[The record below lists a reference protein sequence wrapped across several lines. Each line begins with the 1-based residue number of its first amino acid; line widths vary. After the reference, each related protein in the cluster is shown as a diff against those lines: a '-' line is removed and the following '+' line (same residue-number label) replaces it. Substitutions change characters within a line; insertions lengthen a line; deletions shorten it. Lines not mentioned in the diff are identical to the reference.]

1 MRKDYKRIARRN
13 ATPQN
18 IIYIFERTLAG
29 EKPIQIYNAIRR
41 NEPAN
46 TITKEV
52 VSVISSGNV
61 KVFPY
66 ELSKEEYATYAEL
79 LGKIKSRDK

>member
-18 IIYIFERTLAG
+18 IIFIFERILAG

-66 ELSKEEYATYAEL
+66 ELSTDEYATYLDL
-79 LGKIKSRDK
+79 LEKVKNHNK